1 MLLNLILLTMTATT
15 RPYKISFGNLLFSLI
30 GCIGFAFSGL
40 LSGCS
45 AGSENTRETNRAAA
59 IYPDYYDL
67 TLPPNIAPLNFII
80 NETGTKFKIEISGE
94 TGNPIVIQQNSPT
107 IEIPIKKWKKLLSE
121 NTGRKILVDIKSFDQ
136 NQWKHYKP
144 ISHKVATDTI
154 DSHLVYRLVHATY
167 LKWKDMGIYQRNLTN
182 FDESPLIENSST
194 ENGCM
199 NCHSFS
205 ANNPEKM
212 VMHFRIINAGTLVWN
227 NGRLTKTDTKT
238 EKTMSAGI
246 YPAWHPNGRHIA
258 FSTGKISPH
267 LTTRPG
273 KPVDVADKASG
284 IIVFD
289 TEKNTVLTSPEI
301 STTRRES
308 MPEWS
313 ADGKYLYFV
322 SAPEAQKGDEESL
335 LHNRYSLM
343 RIACDIDNR
352 YWGEAEMVLNADS
365 IGKSISMPAASPDGR
380 FLVCSMS
387 DYGYFTIFHKQ
398 SDLYLINLADFS
410 FKKLELNSE
419 FTESHSSW
427 SLNSRWLVFSSKRA
441 DGVFTRP
448 YIAYIDETGNTG
460 KPFVLPQKDPDFY
473 RQFATNYNRPDLVS
487 GKVNLSPVQ
496 IRDVV
501 LGKAG
506 KAKAE

>member
-1 MLLNLILLTMTATT
+1 MMTVIT
-15 RPYKISFGNLLFSLI
+15 RPYKITISELVFGLNALLF
-30 GCIGFAFSGL
+30 FAFVSL

-45 AGSENTRETNRAAA
+45 TGYENAVETNRVAS

-67 TLPPNIAPLNFII
+67 TLPPNIAPLNFIV
-80 NETGTKFKIEISGE
+80 NEPGSKFRIEISGE
-94 TGNPIVIQQNSPT
+94 NGKPVVIQQHSAT
-107 IEIPIKKWKKLLSE
+107 VEIPVKKWEKLLSE
-121 NTGRKILVDIKSFDQ
+121 NTGKNISVDIKVFEQ
-136 NQWKHYKP
+136 NQWKHYKTIP
-144 ISHKVATDTI
+144 HKVATDTI
-154 DSHLVYRLVHATY
+154 DSYLVYRLVHATY

-182 FDESPLIENSST
+182 FDESPLIENNST

-212 VMHFRIINAGTLVWN
+212 VMHLRIVNAGTLVWN
-227 NGRLTKTDTKT
+227 NGKLTKTDTKT

-246 YPAWHPNGRHIA
+246 YPAWHPDGRHIA

-284 IIVFD
+284 IIVLD
-289 TEKNTVLTSPEI
+289 TEKNTIVTSPEI
-301 STTRRES
+301 STARRES

-343 RIACDIDNR
+343 RVACDINNR
-352 YWGEAEMVLNADS
+352 VWGEAEMVLNADS
-365 IGKSISMPAASPDGR
+365 IGKSISMPAASPDGK
-380 FLVCSMS
+380 FMVCSMS

-398 SDLYLINLADFS
+398 SDLYLINLTDFS

-448 YIAYIDETGNTG
+448 YIAYIDENGNPG
-460 KPFVLPQKDPDFY
+460 KPFVLPQKDPLFY
-473 RQFATNYNRPDLVS
+473 KQFTTNYNRPDLVT
-487 GKVNLSPVQ
+487 GKVNLTPIQ

-501 LGKAG
+501 LGEAE

>member
-1 MLLNLILLTMTATT
+1 LI
-15 RPYKISFGNLLFSLI
+15 
-30 GCIGFAFSGL
+30 
-40 LSGCS
+40 SGCS
-45 AGSENTRETNRAAA
+45 TSSENAQQINRVAT

-80 NETGTKFKIEISGE
+80 NEPGSKFRIEISGE
-94 TGNPIVIQQNSPT
+94 KGKPININQNSPT
-107 IEIPIKKWKKLLSE
+107 IEIPVSKWKKLLSE
-121 NTGRKILVDIKSFDQ
+121 NSGKNITVDIKVFDL
-136 NQWKHYKP
+136 NKWNHFTP
-144 ISHKVATDTI
+144 IVHKIAPDTI

-167 LKWKDMGIYQRNLTN
+167 LKWKDMGVYQRNLTN
-182 FDESPLIENSST
+182 FDESPLIENNST

-205 ANNPEKM
+205 ANNPDKM
-212 VMHFRIINAGTLVWN
+212 VMHFRIVHAGTMIWN
-227 NGRLTKTDTKT
+227 NGKLTKADTKT
-238 EKTMSAGI
+238 AETMSAGV
-246 YPAWHPNGRHIA
+246 YPAWHPDGKHIA

-267 LTTRPG
+267 LTTRLG

-289 TEKNTVLTSPEI
+289 TEKNTVVTSPEI

-322 SAPEAQKGDEESL
+322 SAPEAQKGDKESL

-352 YWGEAEMVLNADS
+352 IWGEAEMVLNADS
-365 IGKSISMPAASPDGR
+365 IGKSISMPAASPDGK
-380 FLVCSMS
+380 FLLCSMS
-387 DYGYFTIFHKQ
+387 DYGYFTIFHQQ
-398 SDLYLINLADFS
+398 SDLYLINLKDFS

-448 YIAYIDETGNTG
+448 YIAYIDENGNPG
-460 KPFVLPQKDPDFY
+460 KPFVLPRKDPSFY
-473 RQFATNYNRPDLVS
+473 QQFTVNYNRPDLIS
-487 GKVNLSPVQ
+487 GKVNLSPIQ
-496 IRDVV
+496 IRDLV
-501 LGKAG
+501 LGDAEKV
-506 KAKAE
+506 KAE